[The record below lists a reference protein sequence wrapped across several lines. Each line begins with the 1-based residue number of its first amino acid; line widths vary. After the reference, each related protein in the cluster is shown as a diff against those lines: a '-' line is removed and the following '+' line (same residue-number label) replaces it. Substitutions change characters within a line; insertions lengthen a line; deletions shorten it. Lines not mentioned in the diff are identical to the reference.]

1 MSLNR
6 PLKSLVAA
14 SLALGLMA
22 SSSALAQTAAQTGAQ
37 TAAQTAAQSDPV
49 ADALRQRGEANRQA
63 PDSVQT
69 PEEQRTTSALNAEIL
84 DQNDL
89 AEMEERAR
97 LADYAKA
104 QADYQ
109 AELERVAAEN
119 ERIARETAEHEA
131 RYKAEMEAH
140 ARARADWEACNAG
153 DRSRCRPQ

>member
-22 SSSALAQTAAQTGAQ
+22 SSSALAQTAAQAG
-37 TAAQTAAQSDPV
+37 AQTAAQSDPV

>member
-37 TAAQTAAQSDPV
+37 AATQSDPV

>member
-37 TAAQTAAQSDPV
+37 AAAPSDPV

>member
-22 SSSALAQTAAQTGAQ
+22 SSSALAQTAAP
-37 TAAQTAAQSDPV
+37 SDPV
-49 ADALRQRGEANRQA
+49 ADDLRQRGEANRQA

-104 QADYQ
+104 QANYQ

>member
-22 SSSALAQTAAQTGAQ
+22 SSSALAQTAAP
-37 TAAQTAAQSDPV
+37 SDPV

-104 QADYQ
+104 QADYL

>member
-22 SSSALAQTAAQTGAQ
+22 SSSAL
-37 TAAQTAAQSDPV
+37 AQTAAQSDPV

-119 ERIARETAEHEA
+119 ERIARETAEHQA

>member
-22 SSSALAQTAAQTGAQ
+22 SSSALAQTAAP
-37 TAAQTAAQSDPV
+37 SDPV

>member
-22 SSSALAQTAAQTGAQ
+22 SSSAL
-37 TAAQTAAQSDPV
+37 AQTAAQSDPV

-131 RYKAEMEAH
+131 RYKAEMEARYKAEMEAH

>member
-22 SSSALAQTAAQTGAQ
+22 SSSAL
-37 TAAQTAAQSDPV
+37 AQTAAQSDPV

-119 ERIARETAEHEA
+119 ERIAREAAEHQA
-131 RYKAEMEAH
+131 RYQAEMEAH

>member
-1 MSLNR
+1 MSLYR
-6 PLKSLVAA
+6 PLNYLAA
-14 SLALGLMA
+14 GSLALGLLA
-22 SSSALAQTAAQTGAQ
+22 AAPVLAQSNT
-37 TAAQTAAQSDPV
+37 QSDPV

-89 AEMEERAR
+89 AEMEERSR
-97 LADYAKA
+97 LSDYARA
-104 QADYQ
+104 QAEYQ

-119 ERIARETAEHEA
+119 ERIAREAAEHQA
-131 RYKAEMEAH
+131 RYQTEMAAH
-140 ARARADWEACNAG
+140 ARARADWEACTAG

>member
-22 SSSALAQTAAQTGAQ
+22 SSSAL
-37 TAAQTAAQSDPV
+37 AQTAAQSDPV